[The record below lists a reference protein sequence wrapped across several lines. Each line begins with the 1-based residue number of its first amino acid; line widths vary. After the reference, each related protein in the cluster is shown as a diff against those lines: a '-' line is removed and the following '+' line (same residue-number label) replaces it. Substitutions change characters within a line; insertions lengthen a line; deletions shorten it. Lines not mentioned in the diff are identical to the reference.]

1 MCVLAGAVPL
11 EKVGELESAFTEDPQ
26 GWLGR
31 RREELADT
39 VSSLHAY
46 WDEARN
52 AAAER
57 LRQHAVPLRRPG
69 PKVGRNDPCPCGSG
83 KKFKKCCAH

>member
-1 MCVLAGAVPL
+1 MGALAGAVPL
-11 EKVGELESAFTEDPQ
+11 EKVGELEPTFTEDPQ

-31 RREELADT
+31 RREKPADT

-46 WDEARN
+46 WDEARK

-57 LRQHAVPLRRPG
+57 LRRHAVLPRRPG
-69 PKVGRNDPCPCGSG
+69 PKVGRNAPCPCGSG
-83 KKFKKCCAH
+83 EKFKKCCAH

>member
-1 MCVLAGAVPL
+1 MADQS
-11 EKVGELESAFTEDPQ
+11 ELRVTENPE

-31 RREELADT
+31 CREELADT
-39 VSSLHAY
+39 VASLHAY
-46 WDEARN
+46 WGEGRK

-57 LRQHAVPLRRPG
+57 LSQSAVPQRRSG

-83 KKFKKCCAH
+83 KKFKKCCGKP